1 MSGCDFSASMQE
13 PETDGSSYYRV
24 GFVFE
29 DRMLRLMGAVEIG
42 DLAGLLCHGFLVV
55 VAMDDGAPANAP
67 QALTK
72 YLLQP

>member
-13 PETDGSSYYRV
+13 PETNGSSYYRV

-42 DLAGLLCHGFLVV
+42 DLARTPVPRISCGGC
-55 VAMDDGAPANAP
+55 DG
-67 QALTK
+67 
-72 YLLQP
+72 